1 VHTLVCRVGANII
14 VAVDPCLEVAL
25 ATRTA
30 AAAYTSCVW
39 RSTEVERTNAAF
51 NHVVERRDTSLEALG
66 SRVRVGQWMV
76 RLGRVQELR
85 KVTLR

>member
-1 VHTLVCRVGANII
+1 MHTLVRRVGATIL
-14 VAVDPCLEVAL
+14 VAVCLEVAL

-30 AAAYTSCVW
+30 AAAYNTSCIR